1 MSKKKENKVTK
12 SVEDNI
18 VKITKAIINIY
29 ALKEKALNI
38 QTDKIDDN
46 SEENRQKLFE
56 VKSQLRDVQNEFHYT
71 AKELFDNPEYTGRK
85 VKTNYI
91 DEFTGYEPT
100 PIRRYAYHDLELM
113 LREDYEFCKNA
124 PVRKSIKKMN
134 KARRKFFKLN
144 NNYTKGTKLK
154 KNLVNMV

>member
-12 SVEDNI
+12 SVEENI
-18 VKITKAIINIY
+18 VKITQAIINIY

-56 VKSQLRDVQNEFHYT
+56 VKSQLRDIQNEFHYT

-113 LREDYEFCKNA
+113 LRSDYEFCKNA

-134 KARRKFFKLN
+134 KARRKFLKLN

>member
-1 MSKKKENKVTK
+1 MSKEKENKVTK
-12 SVEDNI
+12 SVEENI
-18 VKITKAIINIY
+18 VKITQAIINIY
-29 ALKEKALNI
+29 TLKEKALNI

-56 VKSQLRDVQNEFHYT
+56 VKSQLRDIQNEFHYT

-85 VKTNYI
+85 VKRNYI

-134 KARRKFFKLN
+134 KARRKFLKLN